1 MAVKPRFDG
10 EWVRLD
16 EVACI
21 NPKQPRGLGATD
33 KVSFLPLAEV
43 NMDGTT
49 NLGIESVRSEV
60 SKGHPWFVD
69 GDLLLAKITPSFE
82 NGKIALASTAYG
94 EGYTS
99 TEFHIIRPDDK
110 LVVREF
116 LLAYLRSRNVERY
129 CAARMKGSA
138 GQKRV
143 PVEVLKRL
151 QVPAIPLEA
160 QRGIA
165 SQFGSISRQL
175 NDCKTQLEMLD
186 DLVKSRFVEMFGD
199 QKLNNKQLPQK
210 RLREVSLVGSS
221 RRVFKEELVE
231 RGIPFLRGT
240 EVGSYGLGK
249 RVEPSLFITPT
260 HYESLISRAGKP
272 EIGDLLLPS
281 ICPDGQIW
289 EVDTEEP
296 FYFKDGRVLWVRPDR
311 GCLNSTFLR
320 YALKNRFESDFQ
332 GLASG
337 TTFAELKIVI
347 LKEMSI
353 TLPPLSLQQEFASFS
368 ASVDKSRFIVQQK
381 IEKLQML
388 YDSLAQEYFS

>member
-10 EWVRLD
+10 EWVRLGELVSKAPIERCGNRKFPVYSMTMHDGIVEQAGRFKKAIASKDTSSYKVVRKNQLVVGFPID
-16 EVACI
+16 EGVIYVQNHDAPGIMSPAYNVWNFDCNRI
-21 NPKQPRGLGATD
+21 DPAYLELALHGPRSMAYYAD
-33 KVSFLPLAEV
+33 K
-43 NMDGTT
+43 MRGTT
-49 NLGIESVRSEV
+49 ARRRTLTADGLCNL
-60 SKGHPWFVD
+60 
-69 GDLLLAKITPSFE
+69 
-82 NGKIALASTAYG
+82 
-94 EGYTS
+94 
-99 TEFHIIRPDDK
+99 
-110 LVVREF
+110 
-116 LLAYLRSRNVERY
+116 
-129 CAARMKGSA
+129 
-138 GQKRV
+138 
-143 PVEVLKRL
+143 
-151 QVPAIPLEA
+151 AIPLPSIDE
-160 QRGIA
+160 QIRVVRVLDGIRSLIKRA
-165 SQFGSISRQL
+165 NRQI
-175 NDCKTQLEMLD
+175 TELD
-186 DLVKSRFVEMFGD
+186 ALVKSRFVEMFGD

-368 ASVDKSRFIVQQK
+368 ASVDKSRFMARRAMENLMSIMKTVG
-381 IEKLQML
+381 IL
-388 YDSLAQEYFS
+388 SA